1 MKCEI
6 CNEEIKGK
14 SKKLGGGQTICKDC
28 DEYSALIRECDG
40 CEKEFLA
47 TDLARDPETGTYCW
61 PCIQKCIEEGHAGEY
76 LTWKEWLEGCEEDGT
91 VPTIESYMNWHLNEE
106 TCWVSVPK
114 NNPYRRMLD
123 KMLAEEIKKAA

>member
-14 SKKLGGGQTICKDC
+14 GKKLGGGQTICKDC
-28 DEYSALIRECDG
+28 YKYTAMVRECDG
-40 CEKEFLA
+40 CEKEFLV

-61 PCIQKCIEEGHAGEY
+61 ACIQECIEEGHAGEY
-76 LTWKEWLEGCEEDGT
+76 ISWDDWKECAEEEGEE
-91 VPTIESYMNWHLNEE
+91 
-106 TCWVSVPK
+106 VSVEAYMERHKETLDYYQK